1 MNVRGSQEL
10 RSTLGRFELLLGVS
24 VQDGDSPVS
33 LVSARLAALAPHLD
47 YLVLET
53 HLQAPSNACRTAY
66 SSVFYA
72 TSATPSVPIGQAL
85 AWMSELLLERGQQV
99 VSCFSVTLGAVLFR
113 GAHARHG
120 PCESSEL
127 LSYMQVCRDGQWEP
141 GAGSLDALAELRLG
155 QGLVETHESQAL
167 LGTKASW
174 PPMFYRTSWNN
185 HRGYK
190 RPTPVLCARDD
201 ICGAPRA
208 RKSPSAVSTGQ
219 WHHDAMPEASVGT
232 EGAVPFHRR
241 VLSVAASRSPSRF
254 QPSVLDQSQL
264 SSFLKHSENFR
275 GASARRHPLCY
286 QPAL

>member
-1 MNVRGSQEL
+1 MNVRRSQEL

-53 HLQAPSNACRTAY
+53 HLQAQSNACRTAY

-99 VSCFSVTLGAVLFR
+99 ISCFSVTLGAVLFR
-113 GAHARHG
+113 GARARHG

-174 PPMFYRTSWNN
+174 PPMFYRTSWKN

-190 RPTPVLCARDD
+190 RERVVFTGACAVRALIQPRRDQKWGV
-201 ICGAPRA
+201 CGRSRGGSSTTLIPRKNVALAPAARA
-208 RKSPSAVSTGQ
+208 
-219 WHHDAMPEASVGT
+219 HAS
-232 EGAVPFHRR
+232 FMR
-241 VLSVAASRSPSRF
+241 
-254 QPSVLDQSQL
+254 
-264 SSFLKHSENFR
+264 
-275 GASARRHPLCY
+275 
-286 QPAL
+286 